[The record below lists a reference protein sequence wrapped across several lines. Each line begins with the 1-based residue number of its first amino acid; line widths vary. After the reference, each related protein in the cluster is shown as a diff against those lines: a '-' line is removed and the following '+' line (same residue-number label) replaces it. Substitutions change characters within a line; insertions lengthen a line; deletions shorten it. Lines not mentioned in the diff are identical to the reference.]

1 MLTAAA
7 ATAIINIEPENLLRM
22 MDLPLS
28 CSMLLF
34 AMNSRRLRMVTV
46 FGIGNIAERPPTV
59 RAHVVPCPRRAAF
72 ADALLD
78 RDNGQDEA

>member
-22 MDLPLS
+22 MDLPLP

-34 AMNSRRLRMVTV
+34 AMNSRQLWMVTV
-46 FGIGNIAERPPTV
+46 FGIGNTIRGGGNAELCRSRH
-59 RAHVVPCPRRAAF
+59 RASAR
-72 ADALLD
+72 
-78 RDNGQDEA
+78 GKIM

>member
-7 ATAIINIEPENLLRM
+7 AMAIIDIEPENLLRM

-46 FGIGNIAERPPTV
+46 FGIGNTIREGGNVEPLYAVRDIAR
-59 RAHVVPCPRRAAF
+59 
-72 ADALLD
+72 
-78 RDNGQDEA
+78 GKIM